1 MLAVPRRPGRTIAT
15 VVVFEFAGGTPMIH
29 RINIRSF
36 EYGLVFRNETFT
48 GLLAPGAYWRFDPF
62 GHERIEIVSRR
73 APWLAHEQL
82 DMIVAS
88 GVLDGKAVVIDLAD
102 HERGLVWIDG
112 RFDTV
117 LPPGR
122 YALWTGFRKVRTE
135 VIDANTVRFEHKDR
149 EAILVGRRAAEL
161 LEVQDVAADHSG
173 VLFLDGRYTETL
185 GGGRYA
191 FWKNR
196 AAVKLVRLDRR
207 EQVLEV
213 PGQEVLTADRVTLR
227 LTAVGVY
234 RVADP
239 VRALTATDDA
249 KQALYRE
256 VQLAVRVAVGMR
268 TLDALLAD
276 KESLAKELGDAVK
289 AKAASFGLDLITLG
303 VRDLILP
310 GDMKDLLNKVI
321 EARTVAEASVITRRE
336 EAAAL
341 RHQTNAAKLFAEN
354 PTLLK
359 LREIEAVERIAAA
372 GKLNIVLG
380 EKGLAERVV
389 NLL

>member
-1 MLAVPRRPGRTIAT
+1 
-15 VVVFEFAGGTPMIH
+15 MIH
-29 RINIRSF
+29 RIHIRPF
-36 EYGLVFRNETFT
+36 ELGLVFRNDTFT
-48 GLLAPGAYWRFDPF
+48 GLLEPGVYWRFDPF
-62 GHERIEIVSRR
+62 GRERIEIVSRR
-73 APWLAHEQL
+73 APWLVHEQL

-88 GVLDGKAVVIDLAD
+88 GLLDGKAVVLDLAD

-112 RFDTV
+112 RFETV
-117 LPPGR
+117 LPAGR

-135 VIDANTVRFEHKDR
+135 VVDTAAVRFEHKDR
-149 EAILVGRRAAEL
+149 DAILLGRRAAEL
-161 LEVQDVAADHSG
+161 LETQDVAADHAG

-185 GGGRYA
+185 GPGRYA

-196 AAVKLVRLDRR
+196 ASVKVVRLDRR

-239 VRALTATDDA
+239 VRAVTATDDT

-256 VQLAVRVAVGMR
+256 VQLAVRAAVGTR

-276 KESLAKELGDAVK
+276 KESLSKELGDAVK
-289 AKAASFGLDLITLG
+289 AKAAGFGLELMTLG

-310 GDMKDLLNKVI
+310 GEMKDLLNKVI

-354 PTLLK
+354 PTLMK
-359 LREIEAVERIAAA
+359 LRELEAVERIAAA

-380 EKGLAERVV
+380 EKGLADQVI